1 MKAKYY
7 IIISL
12 VLIGCKKDPIDND
25 IVDKIDNT
33 ETISPAEELK
43 ILAKSLNH
51 FLIHSLMLTTD
62 LVGFKMIMKNLKTYF
77 QELSYLTE

>member
-25 IVDKIDNT
+25 IVDKIDN
-33 ETISPAEELK
+33 
-43 ILAKSLNH
+43 
-51 FLIHSLMLTTD
+51 FLYK
-62 LVGFKMIMKNLKTYF
+62 VGEIYIFC
-77 QELSYLTE
+77 YLTINW